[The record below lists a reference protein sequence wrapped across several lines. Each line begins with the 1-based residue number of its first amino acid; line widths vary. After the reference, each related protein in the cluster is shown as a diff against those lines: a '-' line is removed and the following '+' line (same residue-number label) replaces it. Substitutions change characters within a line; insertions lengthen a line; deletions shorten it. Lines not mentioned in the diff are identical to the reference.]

1 MFNENSGLVQV
12 WVRLIQSGAYSLEN
26 IPNLSNLQDIVN
38 LIIKKENIDNE
49 TIIEKAEAFDY
60 LIQGENDNE

>member
-1 MFNENSGLVQV
+1 MFNENSGLAKI
-12 WVRLIQSGAYSLEN
+12 WIRLIQSGTYTLEN
-26 IPNLSNLQDIVN
+26 IPNLSNLRDIVN

-49 TIIEKAEAFDY
+49 TTEKAEAFDY